1 MTWTRA
7 PLAAGVT
14 AAAILAAAGIG
25 ALAGSDERAVPE
37 RPTPAATSYPDRW
50 TADACRATDAWQEQR
65 RTDGEDLFDTM
76 RRAPDPES
84 ARTVARVHLDRV
96 QARTSGLLATL
107 AAPGAPERVT
117 GAARELSE
125 AAKKLDDA
133 RTALERADPRDLTA
147 FARALSG
154 AAMSASAAEG
164 IYAYV
169 ACPTRS

>member
-1 MTWTRA
+1 MSWTRA
-7 PLAAGVT
+7 PLAAGVV

-25 ALAGSDERAVPE
+25 TLAGPE
-37 RPTPAATSYPDRW
+37 DRTATQRPTPAATSYPDPW
-50 TADACRATDAWQEQR
+50 TADACRATDAWQDQR
-65 RTDGEDLFDTM
+65 RTGGEDLFDTM

-84 ARTVARVHLDRV
+84 ARSVAQAHLDRV
-96 QARTSGLLATL
+96 RARTSGLLATL

-117 GAARELSE
+117 GAARELAE

-133 RTALERADPRDLTA
+133 RTTLDRADPRDLTA